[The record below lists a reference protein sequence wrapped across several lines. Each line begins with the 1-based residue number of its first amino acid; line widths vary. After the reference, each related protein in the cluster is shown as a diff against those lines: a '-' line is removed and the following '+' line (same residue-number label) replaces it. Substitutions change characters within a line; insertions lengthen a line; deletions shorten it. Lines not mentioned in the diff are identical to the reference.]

1 MSAAAAAATSTTTS
15 TTSAATTTSTASA
28 GVATSLGGDP
38 THVAEQL
45 ARVGYLAD
53 DQIAAAVHL
62 AIGLRRPLLL
72 EGPPGVG
79 KTSLARAVA
88 AASGRRLVRL
98 QCHEGIDAQQALY
111 EWDYGRQLLATQLL
125 ASREGPE
132 QQADSEARPSDP
144 EHDATAALFSE
155 EFLLERPLLTAL
167 RSSVPVVLLVDELD
181 RADDAFDALLLETL
195 DERQVTI
202 PELGTIVA
210 TSDPWVFIT
219 SNETRELADAVRRRC
234 LRIGLSYPDPLR
246 EAQIIE
252 AAVPGITDEL
262 RAAVVDALG
271 RLRRIGLE
279 QPPGV
284 SEGLDWAQALLLL
297 TAGQLDADTI
307 DRTLL
312 TIIKRSRDVEPA
324 RSELGA
330 EGVGRRR

>member
-1 MSAAAAAATSTTTS
+1 VTPPADARDAARSLGDDPAQVAAA
-15 TTSAATTTSTASA
+15 
-28 GVATSLGGDP
+28 
-38 THVAEQL
+38 L

-53 DQIAAAVHL
+53 DMIAAAVHL
-62 AIGLRRPLLL
+62 AIGLQRPLLL

-79 KTSLARAVA
+79 KTSLAQAVA

-98 QCHEGIDAQQALY
+98 QCHEGLDAQQALY
-111 EWDYGRQLLATQLL
+111 EWDYGRQLLATQFLS
-125 ASREGPE
+125 SRDDVGR
-132 QQADSEARPSDP
+132 DLS
-144 EHDATAALFSE
+144 TTALFSE

-167 RSSVPVVLLVDELD
+167 RSTSPVVLLVDELD
-181 RADDAFDALLLETL
+181 RADDALDALLLETL

-202 PELGTIVA
+202 PELGTVVA

-234 LRIGLSYPDPLR
+234 LRIGLTYPDPAR

-252 AAVPGITDEL
+252 AGVPGVTADL
-262 RAAVVDALG
+262 RGAVVDALG
-271 RLRRIGLE
+271 RLRAIGLE

-297 TAGQLDADTI
+297 NAEHLDADTI

-312 TIIKRSRDVEPA
+312 TIVKRSRDIDPA
-324 RSELGA
+324 VAELGRPA
-330 EGVGRRR
+330 AR

>member
-1 MSAAAAAATSTTTS
+1 MSDPASDDASLGDGPDAVAERLAAA
-15 TTSAATTTSTASA
+15 
-28 GVATSLGGDP
+28 GYVAD
-38 THVAEQL
+38 E
-45 ARVGYLAD
+45 
-53 DQIAAAVHL
+53 QIAAAVHL
-62 AIGLRRPLLL
+62 AIGLQRPLLL

-98 QCHEGIDAQQALY
+98 QCHEGLDAQQALY
-111 EWDYGRQLLATQLL
+111 EWDYGRQLLASQML
-125 ASREGPE
+125 AAQRDAATPNDTGTSNDTGT
-132 QQADSEARPSDP
+132 AGDP
-144 EHDATAALFSE
+144 HDTVTTALFTE

-167 RSSVPVVLLVDELD
+167 RSTEPVVLLVDELD
-181 RADDAFDALLLETL
+181 RADDALDALLLETL

-202 PELGTIVA
+202 PELGTVTA

-234 LRIGLSYPDPLR
+234 LRIGLTYPTPER

-252 AAVPGITDEL
+252 SAVPGISDTLQAD
-262 RAAVVDALG
+262 VVDALN
-271 RLRRIGLE
+271 RLRALELE

-297 TAGQLDADTI
+297 SADELDANTI

-312 TIIKRSRDVEPA
+312 TIVKRTRDVEVARTELATA
-324 RSELGA
+324 RS
-330 EGVGRRR
+330 

>member
-1 MSAAAAAATSTTTS
+1 VNPLAAASDAT
-15 TTSAATTTSTASA
+15 
-28 GVATSLGGDP
+28 TSLGSDP
-38 THVAEQL
+38 RLVAAAL
-45 ARVGYLAD
+45 ADVGYLAD
-53 DQIAAAVHL
+53 ESIAAAVHL

-79 KTSLARAVA
+79 KTSLAQAVA

-98 QCHEGIDAQQALY
+98 QCHEGLDAQQSLY

-125 ASREGPE
+125 ASRG
-132 QQADSEARPSDP
+132 ATDGDVS
-144 EHDATAALFSE
+144 TAALFSE

-167 RSSVPVVLLVDELD
+167 RSSAPVVLLVDELD
-181 RADDAFDALLLETL
+181 RADDALDALLLETL

-202 PELGTIVA
+202 PELGTVVA

-234 LRIGLSYPDPLR
+234 LRIGLTYPDPAR

-252 AAVPGITDEL
+252 TGVPGITDDL
-262 RAAVVDALG
+262 RGAVVDALG
-271 RLRRIGLE
+271 RLRAIGLE

-297 TAGQLDADTI
+297 NADHLDADTI
-307 DRTLL
+307 DQTLL
-312 TIIKRSRDVEPA
+312 TIVKRSRDIDPA
-324 RSELGA
+324 LAELGRI
-330 EGVGRRR
+330 VVR

>member
-1 MSAAAAAATSTTTS
+1 MSDPASDRASLGAGPDAVAERLAAA
-15 TTSAATTTSTASA
+15 
-28 GVATSLGGDP
+28 
-38 THVAEQL
+38 
-45 ARVGYLAD
+45 GYIAD
-53 DQIAAAVHL
+53 EQIAAAVHL
-62 AIGLRRPLLL
+62 AIGLQRPLLL

-98 QCHEGIDAQQALY
+98 QCHEGLDAQQALY
-111 EWDYGRQLLATQLL
+111 EWDYGRQLLATQML
-125 ASREGPE
+125 A
-132 QQADSEARPSDP
+132 ARDP
-144 EHDATAALFSE
+144 NAAQPTDTATPDDTVTTALFTE

-167 RSSVPVVLLVDELD
+167 RSAQPVVLLVDELD
-181 RADDAFDALLLETL
+181 RADDALDALLLETL

-202 PELGTIVA
+202 PELGTVVA

-234 LRIGLSYPDPLR
+234 LRIGLTYPTPER

-252 AAVPGITDEL
+252 SAVPGITDTL
-262 RAAVVDALG
+262 QADVVDALN
-271 RLRRIGLE
+271 RLRTLELE

-297 TAGQLDADTI
+297 SADQLDTDTI

-312 TIIKRSRDVEPA
+312 TIVKRTRDVEVARTELVAA
-324 RSELGA
+324 RS
-330 EGVGRRR
+330 

>member
-1 MSAAAAAATSTTTS
+1 MSAAAAAATTS
-15 TTSAATTTSTASA
+15 TTSGTGTTTSA
-28 GVATSLGGDP
+28 GVAASLGGDP
-38 THVAEQL
+38 TRVAEQL

-53 DQIAAAVHL
+53 AQIAAAVHL

>member
-1 MSAAAAAATSTTTS
+1 VNSPTP
-15 TTSAATTTSTASA
+15 ASGA
-28 GVATSLGGDP
+28 ATSLGSNP
-38 THVAEQL
+38 RLVAAAL
-45 ARVGYLAD
+45 AEVGYLAD

-79 KTSLARAVA
+79 KTSLAQAVA

-98 QCHEGIDAQQALY
+98 QCHEGLDAEQALY

-125 ASREGPE
+125 ASRDPTDC
-132 QQADSEARPSDP
+132 ADADVSTS
-144 EHDATAALFSE
+144 ALFSE

-167 RSSVPVVLLVDELD
+167 RSMTPVVLLVDELD
-181 RADDAFDALLLETL
+181 RADDALDALLLETL

-202 PELGTIVA
+202 PELGTVVA

-234 LRIGLSYPDPLR
+234 LRIGLTYPDPTR

-252 AAVPGITDEL
+252 TAVPGITDQL

-271 RLRRIGLE
+271 RLRALGLE

-284 SEGLDWAQALLLL
+284 SEGLDWAHALLLL
-297 TAGQLDADTI
+297 NAGHLDAQTI
-307 DRTLL
+307 DQTLL
-312 TIIKRSRDVEPA
+312 TIVKRSRDIDPA
-324 RSELGA
+324 RAELGSPA
-330 EGVGRRR
+330 PR